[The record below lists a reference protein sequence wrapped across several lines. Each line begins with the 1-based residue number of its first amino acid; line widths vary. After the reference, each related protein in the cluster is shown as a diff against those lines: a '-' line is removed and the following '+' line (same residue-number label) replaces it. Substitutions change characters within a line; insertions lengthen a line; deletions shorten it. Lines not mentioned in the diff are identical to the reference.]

1 MKDFSYTLELSDDI
15 IKRINARRRGN
26 KKKASLIEW
35 RVQRQG
41 RRYVNMPNK
50 KNPSTG
56 SFLETSGE
64 VQPRR
69 L

>member
-1 MKDFSYTLELSDDI
+1 MRDFSYTLELSDDI

-41 RRYVNMPNK
+41 RRYVNIPDKRISSNA
-50 KNPSTG
+50 
-56 SFLETSGE
+56 
-64 VQPRR
+64 
-69 L
+69 